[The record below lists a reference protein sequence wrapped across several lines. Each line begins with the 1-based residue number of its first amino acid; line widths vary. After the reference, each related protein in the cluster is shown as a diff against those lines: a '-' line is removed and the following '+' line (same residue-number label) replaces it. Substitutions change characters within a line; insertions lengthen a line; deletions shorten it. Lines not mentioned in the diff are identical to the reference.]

1 MRWLWCL
8 RWFAAAS
15 VLRCSHLNRALCV
28 NLNNNLQQTLIIAKR
43 YNMKIPKGLHTIT
56 PYFTVSDADQL
67 IEFVVQVFDGSIL
80 VIDRYP
86 NGRIQ
91 HARIGVGSSVIMLNE
106 CNEHY
111 PANVSQMYLYVE
123 DVESK
128 YSKALDAG
136 AASIMEPND
145 RPYGDRIAGIKDPCG
160 NIWWIA
166 KHAGQQQ

>member
-1 MRWLWCL
+1 
-8 RWFAAAS
+8 
-15 VLRCSHLNRALCV
+15 
-28 NLNNNLQQTLIIAKR
+28 
-43 YNMKIPKGLHTIT
+43 MKIPKGLHTIT

-80 VIDRYP
+80 VINRYP

-91 HARIGVGSSVIMLNE
+91 HARISVGSSVVMLNE

-136 AASIMEPND
+136 APLCQDSCRLP
-145 RPYGDRIAGIKDPCG
+145 GTG
-160 NIWWIA
+160 
-166 KHAGQQQ
+166 